1 MNARSFHARLIV
13 GASLAIL
20 LALAVAGSGLVWLF
34 QRHIEHRE
42 ALSMEAKAKELLP
55 GLRLDAA
62 GKPVADTKPSDGRFW
77 RPAGSLYWQAS
88 TPAGSIYSRS
98 LWDQTLGS
106 PGQNTGETW
115 TLRRA
120 DGPFGHRLVI
130 ISRLIRPDAS
140 RRPIT
145 VQVATDDDALVQSF
159 QEFRLETTLALCLL
173 WAVLVL
179 AATLQVR
186 LGLRPFR
193 RVSAELD
200 RLRRNPAERLSSN
213 HPREIAPLVEAINAL
228 ADARATDLER
238 ARRRAGDLAHSLK
251 TPLAALAAQSRRARA
266 EGATES
272 ADALDRTIAVAQAAL
287 EAELARARSAVAR
300 ENQAPTEADVA
311 HAVEGVVAV
320 VERTDVGSSLVFD
333 IDVEARL
340 LAPLGPADLA
350 EIPGALIENAARFA
364 KRRIAVRAYYRAP
377 SIAIRISDD
386 GPGMQSGRVSDALV
400 RGARLDETGPGHGL
414 GLSIVVDL
422 VSATGGTITL
432 GEAGLGGLLV
442 ALDWPF
448 EPQAPARVVAEPV
461 T

>member
-13 GASLAIL
+13 GAALAIL

-34 QRHIEHRE
+34 QRHVEHRE

-62 GKPVADTKPSDGRFW
+62 GRPVADTKPSDGRFW

-88 TPAGSIYSRS
+88 TTTGSIYSRS

-106 PGQNTGETW
+106 PGENTGETW

-145 VQVATDDDALVQSF
+145 VQFATDDDALVQSF

-173 WAVLVL
+173 WVVLVL

-186 LGLRPFR
+186 LGLRPFG

-200 RLRRNPAERLSSN
+200 RLRRNPAERLSSD

-228 ADARATDLER
+228 ADARARDLER
-238 ARRRAGDLAHSLK
+238 ARRRAADLAHSLK
-251 TPLAALAAQSRRARA
+251 TPLAALAAQSQGARA
-266 EGATES
+266 EGATRS
-272 ADALDRTIAVAQAAL
+272 ADALDHTIAVAQAAL
-287 EAELARARSAVAR
+287 EAELARARSAIAR
-300 ENQAPTEADVA
+300 ESRAPREADVA
-311 HAVEGVVAV
+311 ASVERIVSVI
-320 VERTDVGSSLVFD
+320 ERTDAGSMLVFD

-340 LAPLGPADLA
+340 RAPLASSDLS
-350 EIPGALIENAARFA
+350 EILGALIENAARFA
-364 KRRIAVRAYYRAP
+364 RRRIAVRAFYRAP
-377 SIAIRISDD
+377 SVSIRISDD
-386 GPGMQSGRVSDALV
+386 GPGMQSGRVSEALV
-400 RGARLDETGPGHGL
+400 RGARLDETGPGHGF

-422 VSATGGTITL
+422 VSATGGTMTF

-442 ALDWPF
+442 AIDWPF
-448 EPQAPARVVAEPV
+448 DPHAVPEPV
-461 T
+461 A

>member
-13 GASLAIL
+13 GAALAIL

-55 GLRLDAA
+55 GLRIDAQ

-106 PGQNTGETW
+106 PGQFTGETW

-130 ISRLIRPDAS
+130 ISRLIRPDTT
-140 RRPIT
+140 RRPIV
-145 VQVATDDDALVQSF
+145 VQFATDDDALVQSL

-173 WAVLVL
+173 WIVLVL

-193 RVSAELD
+193 RVSAEVDL
-200 RLRRNPAERLSSN
+200 LRRNPAERLSSD

-238 ARRRAGDLAHSLK
+238 ARRRAADLAHSLK

-287 EAELARARSAVAR
+287 ESELARARSAIAR
-300 ENQAPTEADVA
+300 ENQAPKQADVA
-311 HAVEGVVAV
+311 KSVEGVVSV
-320 VERTDVGSSLVFD
+320 VERTDVGSRLVFD
-333 IDVEARL
+333 VDVEERL
-340 LAPLGPADLA
+340 RAPLGPSDLA
-350 EIPGALIENAARFA
+350 EILGALVENAARFA
-364 KRRIAVRAYYRAP
+364 KRRIAVRAYYQAP
-377 SIAIRISDD
+377 SVAIRISDD
-386 GPGMQSGRVSDALV
+386 GPGMATGRVSEALA
-400 RGARLDETGPGHGL
+400 RGGRLDETGAGHGF

-422 VSATGGTITL
+422 VNATGGTLTF

-448 EPQAPARVVAEPV
+448 DPQSAVASRSEPV

>member
-1 MNARSFHARLIV
+1 MNPRSFHARLIV
-13 GASLAIL
+13 GAALAIL
-20 LALAVAGSGLVWLF
+20 LALAVAGTGLVWLF
-34 QRHIEHRE
+34 QRHVEQRE

-55 GLRLDAA
+55 SLRLDTA

-88 TPAGSIYSRS
+88 TPAGAIYSRS

-106 PGQNTGETW
+106 PGENTGETW

-140 RRPIT
+140 RRAIT
-145 VQVATDDDALVQSF
+145 VQFATDDDALVQSF

-186 LGLRPFR
+186 LGLRPFG

-200 RLRRNPAERLSSN
+200 RLRRNPAERLSSD
-213 HPREIAPLVEAINAL
+213 HPREIAALVEAINAL

-238 ARRRAGDLAHSLK
+238 ARRRAADLAHSLK

-266 EGATES
+266 EGASES

-287 EAELARARSAVAR
+287 EAELARARSAAAR
-300 ENQAPTEADVA
+300 ENQAPACADVA
-311 HAVEGVVAV
+311 DSVEGVVAV
-320 VERTDVGSSLVFD
+320 IERTDRGAALVFD
-333 IDVEARL
+333 IDVECRL
-340 LAPLGPADLA
+340 LAPLVSSDLA
-350 EIPGALIENAARFA
+350 EILGALIENAARFA
-364 KRRIAVRAYYRAP
+364 KRRISVRAYHKDLKV
-377 SIAIRISDD
+377 SIRISDD
-386 GPGMQSGRVSDALV
+386 GPGMQSGRVSEALV

-422 VSATGGTITL
+422 VSATGGTITF

-442 ALDWPF
+442 ALEWPLD
-448 EPQAPARVVAEPV
+448 PNSSAQTQAETVR
-461 T
+461 

>member
-1 MNARSFHARLIV
+1 MSARSFHARLIV

-55 GLRLDAA
+55 GLRLDAV

-98 LWDQTLGS
+98 LWDQALGM
-106 PGQNTGETW
+106 PGKKTGETW

-130 ISRLIRPDAS
+130 ISRLIRPDATG
-140 RRPIT
+140 RPIT

-173 WAVLVL
+173 WVVLVL

-193 RVSAELD
+193 RVSAELET
-200 RLRRNPAERLSSN
+200 LRRNPAERLSSD
-213 HPREIAPLVEAINAL
+213 HPREIAALVEAINAL
-228 ADARATDLER
+228 ADARASDLER
-238 ARRRAGDLAHSLK
+238 ARRRAADLAHSLK

-287 EAELARARSAVAR
+287 ESELARARSAVAR
-300 ENQAPTEADVA
+300 ESQTPRQADVTA
-311 HAVEGVVAV
+311 SVEGVVSV
-320 VERTDVGSSLVFD
+320 IERTDAGSNLVFD
-333 IDVEARL
+333 IDVEAALRAP
-340 LAPLGPADLA
+340 LAPSDLA
-350 EIPGALIENAARFA
+350 EILGALIENAARFA
-364 KRRIAVRAYYRAP
+364 RRRIAVRAYYRAP
-377 SIAIRISDD
+377 SVAIRISDD
-386 GPGMQSGRVSDALV
+386 GPGMQSGRVSEALV
-400 RGARLDETGPGHGL
+400 RGARLDETGSGHGL

-422 VSATGGTITL
+422 VSATGGTMTF

-448 EPQAPARVVAEPV
+448 ESHASSRTMAEQAS
-461 T
+461 